1 MRSTLTPHAGT
12 WCLPLLFAV
21 ALGASADVA
30 GAHAPPTRLSPV
42 VPESSAVAELPLLE
56 RPSEGGDST
65 LAILLTGDGG
75 FAPGDEA
82 MTAALNQRGIAVVAL
97 DSRRYLQ
104 APRTPQSASQD
115 LGRVLR
121 HYGDAWGRRRALI
134 IGYSRGADLAPFMV
148 ARLPQDLRARIA
160 KVALL
165 GPGPAANFRFHWI
178 DLVKTVKRPDD
189 LPLRPELAKLR
200 GIPIVCVYG
209 AEDRDA
215 ICPTLDPSIARV
227 VRRDG
232 GHRIAGSE
240 GADVVAY
247 ILEAQ

>member
-1 MRSTLTPHAGT
+1 MSSTVARRGGA
-12 WCLPLLFAV
+12 WWLPLLFV
-21 ALGASADVA
+21 LALGTSADVA
-30 GAHAPPTRLSPV
+30 CAHTPPTRPSPV
-42 VPESSAVAELPLLE
+42 VPESSGVADLPLIE
-56 RPSEGGDST
+56 RPGGGGDST
-65 LAILLTGDGG
+65 LAVLLTGDGG

-82 MTAALNQRGIAVVAL
+82 MTAALNRRGIAVVAL

-104 APRTPQSASQD
+104 APRTPESASQD
-115 LGRVLR
+115 LGRILR

-160 KVALL
+160 EVALL
-165 GPGPAANFRFHWI
+165 GPGPAANFRFHWV

-189 LPLRPELAKLR
+189 LPVRPELARLR

-209 AEDRDA
+209 AGDRDA
-215 ICPTLDPSIARV
+215 ICPTLDPSTARV

-232 GHRIAGSE
+232 GHRIAGTE
-240 GADVVAY
+240 GPDVVAD
-247 ILEAQ
+247 ILGPR